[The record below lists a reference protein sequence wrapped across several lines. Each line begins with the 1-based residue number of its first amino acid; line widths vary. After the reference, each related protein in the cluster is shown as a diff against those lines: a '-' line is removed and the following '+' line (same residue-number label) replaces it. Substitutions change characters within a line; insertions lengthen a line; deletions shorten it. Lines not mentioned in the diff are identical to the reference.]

1 MPQDTAMRL
10 LISNVCQLAFRSLK
24 RPEAPH
30 ASAARSAA
38 LLTDNHLL
46 SAAARPP
53 SVCLCPCPRRQFTA
67 PSLFTTAETKER
79 KGPVIMSPC
88 VVFHP
93 TRCERRS
100 HTIKTISEA
109 YPILPLPLYHALSTA
124 LAVRT
129 KQAES
134 HMAL

>member
-10 LISNVCQLAFRSLK
+10 SISNVRRLAILSLK

-46 SAAARPP
+46 SGAVAQRVALPLSP
-53 SVCLCPCPRRQFTA
+53 KAVHC
-67 PSLFTTAETKER
+67 TKFVYDCRDKGER
-79 KGPVIMSPC
+79 ERLVIMSPC

-93 TRCERRS
+93 TRCERKSR
-100 HTIKTISEA
+100 TMNTISEA
-109 YPILPLPLYHALSTA
+109 YAILPLPLLHVLSTT
-124 LAVRT
+124 LAEGR